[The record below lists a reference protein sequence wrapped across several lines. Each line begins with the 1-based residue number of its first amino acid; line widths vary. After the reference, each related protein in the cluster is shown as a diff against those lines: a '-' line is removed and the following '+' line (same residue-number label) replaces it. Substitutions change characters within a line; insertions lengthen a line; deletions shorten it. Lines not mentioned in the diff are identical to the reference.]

1 MAADAA
7 TLSRG
12 AELNLADYLAV
23 FARRKWAMLAI
34 CSAVVGAA
42 VGYTLLQDAE
52 YQATASVLVRTSDTV
67 GLFPLDGAVE
77 VTRSVAGEQA
87 FLNSDEF
94 RSQAESA
101 SPQPSAVRTIS
112 DEADEDPSRRSV
124 IDFEARAASGA
135 DAAAAAN
142 AWAQTY
148 IDQRFENETAEVTS
162 SIAAVQRSLTGLETR
177 RSELTAPIADVDQAI
192 EESNDPVQIARL
204 NGERLLLV
212 EQISTELDAI
222 DSQISR
228 LNENVAGMQVK
239 LDLLDAPEL
248 SARVSQPAAPPSSP
262 YSPNIPRN
270 IALGIVLGVI
280 SALAVAL
287 ILESLDGRLRST
299 DELDAVTGL
308 PHLASIPRLQKRGA
322 TLGLNEA
329 HQRVVSALTLSRM
342 ADHDETSQVIL
353 MTSAHASEGKTST
366 ATAVARLLAKG
377 QSRTLVIDADL
388 HRPNV
393 AQQLGVAN
401 RIGFAD
407 YLSGSRSIDEVIFPV
422 PGTSYLDVIPSGRA
436 EPASAL
442 DLLRSPRFEA
452 LVLKARG
459 AYDRIIIDSPP
470 VLAVVD
476 AVEVAVHCD
485 SCVLVVRSGR
495 LRANELLE
503 AQRSIEASGVAIA
516 GTVLIAPLLGG
527 QQRLCLWLSLAGQS
541 DSPSSHTSHD
551 ALPTRRF
558 SLRSTARWTC
568 QSDSTAAGHNFGTPL
583 RTARTSAATRR
594 H

>member
-1 MAADAA
+1 MSDAMH
-7 TLSRG
+7 TSSS
-12 AELNLADYLAV
+12 AELNLVDYLAI
-23 FARRKWAMLAI
+23 ASRRRWTIAFVLLAVIVAAMTFTAFQ
-34 CSAVVGAA
+34 SPQ
-42 VGYTLLQDAE
+42 YR
-52 YQATASVLVRTSDTV
+52 ATASVLVRTSDTAN
-67 GLFPLDGAVE
+67 LFPLEGAVG
-77 VTRSVAGEQA
+77 VTRSISGEQA
-87 FLNSDEF
+87 FLNSVAF
-94 RSQAESA
+94 REIAAAS
-101 SPQPSAVRTIS
+101 SPQPSDVETRS
-112 DEADEDPSRRSV
+112 DETNDDASQRSV
-124 IDFEARAASGA
+124 IRFVATASSA
-135 DAAAAAN
+135 QDAADAAN
-142 AWAQTY
+142 AWATAY
-148 IDQRFENETAEVTS
+148 ITRRFELEQAELRS
-162 SIAAVQRSLTGLETR
+162 SIEAIQASIDGLASRRETLVAPLT
-177 RSELTAPIADVDQAI
+177 ELDDAI
-192 EESNDPVQIARL
+192 EASEDPVEIARL
-204 NGERLLLV
+204 SGERLLLV
-212 EQISTELDAI
+212 EILSTELDAV
-222 DSQISR
+222 DTQITR
-228 LNENVAGMQVK
+228 LNSTIAEMQVQQ
-239 LDLLDAPEL
+239 DLLRSPEQ
-248 SARVSQPAAPPSSP
+248 SARVNEPALVSAGP
-262 YSPNIPRN
+262 YSPNIARN
-270 IALGIVLGVI
+270 A
-280 SALAVAL
+280 ALAVVAGLVLSLAAAL

-308 PHLASIPRLQKRGA
+308 PHLASIPGLKKRGA

-329 HQRVVSALTLSRM
+329 HQRVISALMLSRM
-342 ADHDETSQVIL
+342 ADHDDSSQVIL

-401 RIGFAD
+401 RIGLAD

-516 GTVLIAPLLGG
+516 GTVLIAP
-527 QQRLCLWLSLAGQS
+527 
-541 DSPSSHTSHD
+541 SSEVSNVY
-551 ALPTRRF
+551 AYGYR
-558 SLRSTARWTC
+558 
-568 QSDSTAAGHNFGTPL
+568 
-583 RTARTSAATRR
+583 
-594 H
+594 